1 MASLKFCPQSLEN
14 KGLNDRIETLREVQ
28 KALREKKHELSEK
41 VEALNKEKNKLSK
54 EVEEL
59 REEQERLHAN
69 LDKLQCKIKEVN
81 KEKKNLS
88 KELKE
93 KFEELDEANGLIKN
107 QSFELDGIRKDCNN
121 EVKSLRNSLLE
132 RDSQIEDFL
141 KEKEK
146 QVNFAQLLI
155 RCVTDNIEEP
165 IRNNDGKA
173 ILDTIQ
179 ILKSAL
185 QGEIARLLPDE
196 TPSSSLEDLGYESL
210 FVSRSSTPIKL
221 PDLPWT
227 ERCKRSQ
234 FRNVELDNTTISLII
249 K

>member
-1 MASLKFCPQSLEN
+1 M
-14 KGLNDRIETLREVQ
+14 
-28 KALREKKHELSEK
+28 
-41 VEALNKEKNKLSK
+41 
-54 EVEEL
+54 
-59 REEQERLHAN
+59 
-69 LDKLQCKIKEVN
+69 
-81 KEKKNLS
+81 
-88 KELKE
+88 
-93 KFEELDEANGLIKN
+93 
-107 QSFELDGIRKDCNN
+107 
-121 EVKSLRNSLLE
+121 
-132 RDSQIEDFL
+132 
-141 KEKEK
+141 
-146 QVNFAQLLI
+146 NFAQLLI

>member
-1 MASLKFCPQSLEN
+1 MKRLK
-14 KGLNDRIETLREVQ
+14 
-28 KALREKKHELSEK
+28 
-41 VEALNKEKNKLSK
+41 KL
-54 EVEEL
+54 
-59 REEQERLHAN
+59 
-69 LDKLQCKIKEVN
+69 
-81 KEKKNLS
+81 
-88 KELKE
+88 
-93 KFEELDEANGLIKN
+93 
-107 QSFELDGIRKDCNN
+107 
-121 EVKSLRNSLLE
+121 LLE

-196 TPSSSLEDLGYESL
+196 TPSSSPKDSGYGSPN
-210 FVSRSSTPIKL
+210 SRPSTPTKPL
-221 PDLPWT
+221 FPLWA

-234 FRNVELDNTTISLII
+234 FRNVGLVE
-249 K
+249 